1 LLYGICIKEVSCT
14 FKSLGKCFHSKS
26 KLSFI
31 DSKESKVGMMKSK
44 IGVCKLWAEKKNK
57 IGKKQCKI
65 YHGLLATSI
74 LNFFPSWPAASYIAT
89 ELTVELLV
97 YSWPDVAAQFTF
109 PLWLQ
114 GYHKF

>member
-1 LLYGICIKEVSCT
+1 MQNLSEPTCNK
-14 FKSLGKCFHSKS
+14 HSK
-26 KLSFI
+26 
-31 DSKESKVGMMKSK
+31 
-44 IGVCKLWAEKKNK
+44 
-57 IGKKQCKI
+57 
-65 YHGLLATSI
+65 
-74 LNFFPSWPAASYIAT
+74 FFPSWPAASYIAT